1 MAAVTLSLLSLFLS
15 LMKFSR
21 LSTNP
26 PATIP
31 KKFPPHKKKKTV
43 TMVYMFMYLPNCAYL
58 SVQEVQLYKL
68 SKEKESIA
76 LEFKANF
83 CFLGQ

>member
-1 MAAVTLSLLSLFLS
+1 
-15 LMKFSR
+15 
-21 LSTNP
+21 
-26 PATIP
+26 
-31 KKFPPHKKKKTV
+31 
-43 TMVYMFMYLPNCAYL
+43 MVYMFMYLPNCAYL

-83 CFLGQ
+83 CFLGQSKHWKLKKIFMHNQHFWEKGPGSFV

>member
-1 MAAVTLSLLSLFLS
+1 
-15 LMKFSR
+15 
-21 LSTNP
+21 
-26 PATIP
+26 
-31 KKFPPHKKKKTV
+31 
-43 TMVYMFMYLPNCAYL
+43 MVYMFMNLPNCAYL

-83 CFLGQ
+83 CFLGQSKH